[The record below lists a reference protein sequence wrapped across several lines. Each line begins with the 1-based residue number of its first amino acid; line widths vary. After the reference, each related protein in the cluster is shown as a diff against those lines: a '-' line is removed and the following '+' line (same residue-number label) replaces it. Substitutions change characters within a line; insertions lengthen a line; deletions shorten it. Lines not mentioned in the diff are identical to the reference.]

1 MKLCSCIPILNRH
14 VVKFKE
20 IENVEK
26 KGCQILPEYVMK
38 FKETKIVKKKVAKF
52 CLSWEGSKSVRH

>member
-20 IENVEK
+20 IEKFEK
-26 KGCQILPEYVMK
+26 KIAKFSPEYVMK
-38 FKETKIVKKKVAKF
+38 FKETEIVEKKVAKF

>member
-1 MKLCSCIPILNRH
+1 MKLCSCIPILNTN

-26 KGCQILPEYVMK
+26 KIAKFYLQYVVKFKETENVEKKGCQILPELGG
-38 FKETKIVKKKVAKF
+38 E
-52 CLSWEGSKSVRH
+52 

>member
-20 IENVEK
+20 IESVE
-26 KGCQILPEYVMK
+26 
-38 FKETKIVKKKVAKF
+38 KKVAKF
-52 CLSWEGSKSVRH
+52 YHYTSNDLETGNVHI